1 MMNNWKLEEAVRNM
15 KIELDYIININNTK
29 IYV

>member
-1 MMNNWKLEEAVRNM
+1 MMNNWKLEEAVRNI
-15 KIELDYIININNTK
+15 KIEIDYIININNTK

>member
-1 MMNNWKLEEAVRNM
+1 MMNNWKLEETVRNI
-15 KIELDYIININNTK
+15 KIEIDYIININNTK

>member
-1 MMNNWKLEEAVRNM
+1 MMNNWNLEAAVRNI

>member
-1 MMNNWKLEEAVRNM
+1 MMNNWKLEEAVRNI